1 MRGIMNTDKGTA
13 FNGLFSGQSYDIFAR
28 LFGLNASF
36 YEAAVKGLA
45 LGPEMSALDLG
56 CGTGTMTEILAE
68 AGYDMI
74 GVDNS
79 G

>member
-56 CGTGTMTEILAE
+56 CGTGSLTFALA
-68 AGYDMI
+68 AQSSPRCRIHGP
-74 GVDNS
+74 
-79 G
+79 